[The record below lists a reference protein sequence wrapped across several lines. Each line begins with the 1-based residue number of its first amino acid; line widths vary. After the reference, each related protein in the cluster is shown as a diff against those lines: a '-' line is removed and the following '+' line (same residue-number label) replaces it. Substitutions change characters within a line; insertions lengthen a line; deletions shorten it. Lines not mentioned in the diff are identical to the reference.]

1 MKAARRSG
9 TRSRRTRAISR
20 PRPALVILMG
30 LIGCGIAVIAAVV
43 SGTASPRLLW
53 LEAIVLGLSAMCVNK
68 LRPENDAAYVSEFA
82 KQVAGDEPVQLHC
95 RVDGGYGIDGVLVA
109 TDQRLIYS
117 PPERS
122 GRSREVLWTVPYCDI
137 TSLTTRSREVGVLLL
152 WQAGGD
158 EYQAGVFSDDAKALS
173 EVVSRNRLETAEPLV
188 IRLGDNSFK
197 KMLGGVRPSSR
208 EGRNTRDS

>member
-1 MKAARRSG
+1 M
-9 TRSRRTRAISR
+9 
-20 PRPALVILMG
+20 
-30 LIGCGIAVIAAVV
+30 
-43 SGTASPRLLW
+43 
-53 LEAIVLGLSAMCVNK
+53 LGLSAMCVNK